1 VTTLFHVFANI
12 ILYYFNLII
21 KNIYEL
27 HHFKCNTFLNFYSN
41 SND

>member
-1 VTTLFHVFANI
+1 
-12 ILYYFNLII
+12 LII